1 MGWRR
6 FKKTVGQQDCLTNC
20 ALLIAGNAAV
30 VDKNKQF
37 GTLAKF
43 GGQFLNRFQCAS
55 VKCEILEKVTLVDT
69 PGILSGEKERG
80 YDLTAVLR

>member
-1 MGWRR
+1 M
-6 FKKTVGQQDCLTNC
+6 TDLEC
-20 ALLIAGNAAV
+20 ARTGNAAV

-37 GTLAKF
+37 GTLARF
-43 GGQFLNRFQCAS
+43 GGQFLNRFQCAT
-55 VKCEILEKVTLVDT
+55 VKSEILEKVTLVDT